1 MAVRGVP
8 RVPYA
13 PIPSS
18 LSPSRVSIGSWFQKR
33 EGLAQILAII
43 AIICGGSYLIWRLLV
58 TSHNVPLWAFAPLFI
73 AELYGYI
80 SFLIFVLDS
89 WRLPSSPRLPIYDS
103 TCDVIIPTYNE
114 DIDILEPTIIG
125 ALQIRGRTTIWLLD
139 DGNRSEMK
147 ALAERYGIKYL
158 TRTSNEHAKA
168 GNINAA
174 LPHLTGELLLVL
186 DADHVPAPDFLE
198 ATSGY
203 FVNPKVAL
211 VQTAHSFRNH
221 NSIMH
226 EEQGRNEQSLF
237 FDVLLPGRNRLK
249 SVFWCGSAA
258 ILRRSALMEIGG
270 LATVTVTEDYE
281 TSLHLR
287 LKGYLGIY
295 HNEHLIQGLAPDNLT
310 SYVIQRFR
318 WAQGNLQLFRPGMRL
333 PWRKELGVLE
343 RVSNTGGLLYYLSP
357 FQKLIYSANLVVV
370 VFFGVL
376 PVGYVGGWFIVF
388 WGIASFTNILAV
400 TALERGTTSPVEGI
414 RNLFLAFEA
423 YFRATSVLWT
433 KAKVPFLVTP
443 KNEVDLGGWAS
454 VRQMRFAIVI
464 GAVSLLSVINIWIS
478 YISYHF
484 FSWHYLTLH
493 STSTIVIVSF
503 FGIMEVTII
512 SRSAWSMYHRS
523 QERTLWRFPVSLE
536 ARVNGLL
543 SQCVDLHQNGAGI
556 ITTEAALRKNSNVR
570 VEIACHDLSGK
581 IVWATGQFRIRSK
594 KRIEGTKETVRAG
607 GRITW
612 DNAESKTAVIMQ
624 CYVVE
629 QYVAR
634 QHFWLRNERRRV
646 VLLPA
651 HLDGI
656 DANCVDVSTS
666 GASFVASEADW
677 GDRQVGIRI
686 PIAVDSRFFGTAEI
700 RNVTATTGDLVRVGA
715 AVTWQNPFLLKVF
728 SESEKLEQRT
738 RKSMDLGI
746 NP

>member
-1 MAVRGVP
+1 MSLSGSGRA
-8 RVPYA
+8 PYA
-13 PIPSS
+13 PIPAS
-18 LSPSRVSIGSWFQKR
+18 LSPSRVSLGAWFQKR
-33 EGLAQILAII
+33 EGWAQILAVIG
-43 AIICGGSYLIWRLLV
+43 IICGGSYLIWRVLV

-73 AELYGYI
+73 AEVYGYA

-89 WRLPSSPRLPIYDS
+89 WRLPASPRLPIYDT

-114 DIDILEPTIIG
+114 DTDILEPTIIG
-125 ALQIRGRTTIWLLD
+125 ATQIRGTITVWLLD
-139 DGNRSEMK
+139 DGNRKEMK

-158 TRTSNEHAKA
+158 TRVGNEHAKA

-174 LPHLTGELLLVL
+174 LPNLKGELLLVL
-186 DADHVPAPDFLE
+186 DADHVAAPDFLE

-226 EEQGRNEQSLF
+226 EEEGRNEQSLF

-258 ILRRSALMEIGG
+258 LLRRSALMEIGG

-318 WAQGNLQLFRPGMRL
+318 WAQGNLQLFRPSMRL

-343 RVSNTGGLLYYLSP
+343 RISNTGGLLYYLSP
-357 FQKLIYSANLVVV
+357 FQKLIYSANLVAV

-388 WGIASFTNILAV
+388 WGIASVTNIVAV
-400 TALERGTTSPVEGI
+400 TALERGTTSPVEGV
-414 RNLFLAFEA
+414 RNLFLSFEA

-454 VRQMRFAIVI
+454 VRQMRFAIAI
-464 GAVSLLSVINIWIS
+464 GSVSFLAVINIWIS

-484 FSWHYLTLH
+484 LTWHYLGRH
-493 STSTIVIVSF
+493 SISTVLIISF
-503 FGIMEVTII
+503 FGLMEVTII
-512 SRSAWSMYHRS
+512 TRAAWSMYHRS

-536 ARVNGLL
+536 AYVNGVL
-543 SQCVDLHQNGAGI
+543 SKCVDLHQNGAGI
-556 ITTEAALRKNSNVR
+556 ITTELAMEKSLHTR
-570 VEIACHDLSGK
+570 VEIACHDLSGN
-581 IVWATGQFRIRSK
+581 IIWAKGDFRLRSK
-594 KRIEGTKETVRAG
+594 KRVDGTDESIRIG

-612 DNAESKTAVIMQ
+612 DTAEAKTAVIMQ

-634 QHFWLRNERRRV
+634 QHFWLRHEKRRV

-651 HLDGI
+651 NI
-656 DANCVDVSTS
+656 DNNRGECVDVSTS
-666 GASFVASEADW
+666 GASFIVDAKSW
-677 GDRQVGIRI
+677 GDRTVGSRI
-686 PIAVDSRFFGTAEI
+686 PVSVDDRFLGIAEI
-700 RNVTATTGDLVRVGA
+700 RNVTPTADGKLRLGA
-715 AVTWQNPFLLKVF
+715 SVAWQNPYLLKIF
-728 SESEKLEQRT
+728 SESEKVEARERRSISVGMT
-738 RKSMDLGI
+738 
-746 NP
+746 P

>member
-1 MAVRGVP
+1 MRVTGKEK
-8 RVPYA
+8 VPYA
-13 PIPSS
+13 PIPAS
-18 LSPSRVSIGSWFQKR
+18 LSPSRVSIGSYFQKR
-33 EGLAQILAII
+33 EGLAQILAVVGIL
-43 AIICGGSYLIWRLLV
+43 CGGSYLVWRLLV
-58 TSHNVPLWAFAPLFI
+58 TSHNVPFWTFTPLFV
-73 AELYGYI
+73 AEIYGYI

-89 WRLPSSPRLPIYDS
+89 WRLPASPRLPVYDR

-125 ALQIRGRTTIWLLD
+125 ALQIRGQITVWLLD
-139 DGNRSEMK
+139 DGNRPEMK
-147 ALAERYGIKYL
+147 ALADRYAIKYL
-158 TRTSNEHAKA
+158 TRTGNEHAKA

-174 LPHLTGELLLVL
+174 LPHLTGDLLLVL
-186 DADHVPAPDFLE
+186 DADHVAAPDFLE

-226 EEQGRNEQSLF
+226 QEQGRNEQSLF

-318 WAQGNLQLFRPGMRL
+318 WAQGNLQLFRPSMRL
-333 PWRKELGVLE
+333 PWRKELGILE
-343 RVSNTGGLLYYLSP
+343 RISNTGGLLYYLSP
-357 FQKLIYSANLVVV
+357 FQKLIYSGNLVAV

-400 TALERGTTSPVEGI
+400 TALERGTTSPVEGV

-454 VRQMRFAIVI
+454 VRQMRFALLI
-464 GAVSLLSVINIWIS
+464 GGVSLLSVINIWIS
-478 YISYHF
+478 YFSFHYFNWRYLAPHSISTV
-484 FSWHYLTLH
+484 L
-493 STSTIVIVSF
+493 IISF
-503 FGIMEVTII
+503 FGLMEVTII
-512 SRSAWSMYHRS
+512 SRAAWSMYHRS
-523 QERTLWRFPVSLE
+523 QERTLWRFPVRLE
-536 ARVNGLL
+536 TYVNGVL

-556 ITTEAALRKNSNVR
+556 ITTEKALAVNPNIYVK
-570 VEIACHDLSGK
+570 IACRDLSGNV
-581 IVWATGQFRIRSK
+581 VWAGGQLRVRSK
-594 KRIEGTKETVRAG
+594 KPIEGTQESVRVG

-612 DNAESKTAVIMQ
+612 DSDEAKTAVIMQ

-634 QHFWLRNERRRV
+634 QHFWLRHEKRRV
-646 VLLPA
+646 VFLPA
-651 HLDGI
+651 HIDGI
-656 DANCVDVSTS
+656 DAECVDVSTS
-666 GASFVASEADW
+666 GASFVARAADW
-677 GDRQVGIRI
+677 GKRQIGIRI
-686 PIAVDSRFFGTAEI
+686 PISVDDRFIGTAEI
-700 RNVTATTGDLVRVGA
+700 RNVTATSGEMMRIGA
-715 AVTWQNPFLLKVF
+715 AVMWQNPYMLKIF
-728 SESEKLEQRT
+728 SDSEKRDLKT
-738 RKSMDLGI
+738 RKAIAGGI